1 MAMAPNPAVIALHC
15 AAAIGLIVATVVCC
29 REQAS
34 HLSEQANAVPRGRPS
49 HKVRVAAARL
59 RVHSDRQ
66 VGRGWTTP
74 RWIIALAG
82 QDG

>member
-1 MAMAPNPAVIALHC
+1 MAMAPNSTVIALHC
-15 AAAIGLIVATVVCC
+15 AAAIALIVAALVCC

-34 HLSEQANAVPRGRPS
+34 HRSEQANAVPRGRPS

-66 VGRGWTTP
+66 VGRGRTTP
-74 RWIIALAG
+74 RWVIALSG